1 MSQLK
6 IIIEK
11 ISIADGKSLILI
23 IQVYGISH
31 IIFRREQCHAKKGN
45 INEVVFNHLF
55 SVKRKG
61 LLKAPFNEVMY
72 VHYLTSNAFWL
83 VTISPA

>member
-23 IQVYGISH
+23 IQIYGIAN
-31 IIFRREQCHAKKGN
+31 IIFCREQCYAEKGN
-45 INEVVFNHLF
+45 INDAMSNHLCF
-55 SVKRKG
+55 VKRKG
-61 LLKAPFNEVMY
+61 HKAPFNELMF
-72 VHYLTSNAFWL
+72 VHYLTSSAFWL
-83 VTISPA
+83 VTIEPA